1 MLPALLLIVAAV
13 ALRIITGLAIISG
26 TTWISNFAPLAAIA
40 LCSAAYFPLRY
51 KFTVPFAAL
60 IISDVVLNLYY
71 GYSLASPFVVAHYI
85 GFAIV
90 ALVGLAIVRRRS
102 IATLLVGSVLGSIIF
117 YVVTNTVSWM
127 YDPAYPKNLGGFVQA
142 QTIGSP
148 VYNGTT
154 PTWMFLRNSLLSD
167 LFFTTLFVGCM
178 KFSSRRTP
186 VVQTRQP
193 LPRTA

>member
-1 MLPALLLIVAAV
+1 MAAV

-40 LCSAAYFPLRY
+40 LCSAACFPARY

-60 IISDVVLNLYY
+60 IASDVVLNLYY
-71 GYSLASPFVVAHYI
+71 GYSLSSPFVIAHYI

-90 ALVGLAIVRRRS
+90 ALLGLAIARRRS
-102 IATLLVGSVLGSIIF
+102 MVMLLAASLLGSVIF

-127 YDPAYPKNLGGFVQA
+127 YDPAYAKNLAGFVQA

-167 LFFTTLFVGCM
+167 LFFTALFVGCM
-178 KFSSRRTP
+178 KFSRRRTA
-186 VVQTRQP
+186 VVETRQT

>member
-102 IATLLVGSVLGSIIF
+102 IATLLVGSVLGSVIF

>member
-1 MLPALLLIVAAV
+1 MLPAFLLIVAAV

-26 TTWISNFAPLAAIA
+26 TTWISNIAPLAAIA
-40 LCSAAYFPLRY
+40 LCGAAYFPARY

-60 IISDVVLNLYY
+60 IVSDVVLNLYY
-71 GYSLASPFVVAHYI
+71 GYSLISPFVIAHYI

-90 ALVGLAIVRRRS
+90 GLLGLAIARRRS
-102 IATLLVGSVLGSIIF
+102 IMTLLAGSVVGSVIF
-117 YVVTNTVSWM
+117 YVATNTVSWM
-127 YDPAYPKNLGGFVQA
+127 YDPAYAKNFAGFIQA

-167 LFFTTLFVGCM
+167 LFFTALFVGCM

-186 VVQTRQP
+186 VVATRQP